1 MNGLQSLP
9 PWRMYFGNPDGALLG
24 AMNSVYP
31 AGKVVALFLVTWLAD
46 RFGRKFTIVIGVV
59 ACIAFALMQGF
70 AQNFSTFIAAR
81 AILGF
86 FTSFLAQPSP
96 ILVAELA
103 YPTHRGKITALY
115 NTSFVGA
122 EAETKMKL
130 ETNGNSTW
138 AVLLQPGWH
147 TALVATSQSGLGEFH
162 PLYKELYPFVNCSAF
177 TGYPN
182 HHDGWLRM
190 DAQKRL
196 VKFSPNSTVAEIQTH
211 LS

>member
-1 MNGLQSLP
+1 MMNGLQSLP
-9 PWRMYFGNPDGALLG
+9 PWRRYFGNPDGALLG

-122 EAETKMKL
+122 EVEMKMASQ
-130 ETNGNSTW
+130 TNGNSTW
-138 AVLLQPGWH
+138 AASLQPGWH
-147 TALVATSQSGLGEFH
+147 TASVATSQSGPGEFH
-162 PLYKELYPFVNCSAF
+162 PSCKEPYPSANCSAY
-177 TGYPN
+177 TGSLN
-182 HHDGWLRM
+182 HRDG
-190 DAQKRL
+190 
-196 VKFSPNSTVAEIQTH
+196 S
-211 LS
+211 